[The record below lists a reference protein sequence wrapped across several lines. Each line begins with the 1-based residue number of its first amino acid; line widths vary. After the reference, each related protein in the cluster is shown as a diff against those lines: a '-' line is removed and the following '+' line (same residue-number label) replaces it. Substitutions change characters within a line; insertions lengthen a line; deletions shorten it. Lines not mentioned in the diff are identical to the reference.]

1 MTAGLQPL
9 RDDRITAMLLEP
21 DRLLHRSGRRQDS
34 RAGRFHA
41 ADESFGG
48 EAEMEAHDIRF
59 DLLDERA
66 LCRAEGINCDT
77 GDRSVRPKAELGIVG
92 R

>member
-1 MTAGLQPL
+1 
-9 RDDRITAMLLEP
+9 MLLEP

-41 ADESFGG
+41 VDEVFGG

-66 LCRAEGINCDT
+66 LRRAEGVDCHT
-77 GDRSVRPKAELGIVG
+77 GDRPVRAKAELGIVG